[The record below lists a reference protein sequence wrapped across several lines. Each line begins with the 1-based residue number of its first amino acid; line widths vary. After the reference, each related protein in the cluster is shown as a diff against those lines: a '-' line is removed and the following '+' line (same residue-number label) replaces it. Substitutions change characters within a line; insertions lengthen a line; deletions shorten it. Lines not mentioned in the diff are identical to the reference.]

1 MMSGA
6 AGHGSRCNERIEN
19 GFLRS
24 VRHGLEEKVD
34 PVLVEH
40 AAADKIRLLVMRD
53 HVRGGESERDVAAAV
68 TPERTQAREPD
79 AGAADDAPELA
90 IAERDIRRR
99 NDDDRTLLGL
109 MRSGCCPGR
118 RDNSAV
124 GQAQVAGAAE
134 IGQDRARRDDSSDR
148 RVPVAVRMCRCRP

>member
-1 MMSGA
+1 IEESGAVMSGA

-53 HVRGGESERDVAAAV
+53 QVRGGESERDVAAAV
-68 TPERTQAREPD
+68 TPERTQARKSD
-79 AGAADDAPELA
+79 AGATDDAQELPVG
-90 IAERDIRRR
+90 ERNIGRR
-99 NDDDRTLLGL
+99 NDDDRALFGL
-109 MRSGCCPGR
+109 
-118 RDNSAV
+118 
-124 GQAQVAGAAE
+124 
-134 IGQDRARRDDSSDR
+134 
-148 RVPVAVRMCRCRP
+148 